1 MFNYGDPLISQVS
14 GCIWSRTILNLTF
27 RQYTL
32 YGRELKAFNMADTRS
47 EIGFYAYNQV
57 NFTGTPILPS
67 ILTVNAYTISGVQQ
81 AEEHE
86 LTTVLN

>member
-1 MFNYGDPLISQVS
+1 
-14 GCIWSRTILNLTF
+14 
-27 RQYTL
+27 
-32 YGRELKAFNMADTRS
+32 MADTRS